1 MRYIKFSAAIATLF
15 CLSTFAAVGAYAQTW
30 DFTGT
35 NASGALPCS
44 AAAPCGQVSIDVNSA
59 GTAAT
64 FTVTSLLNNYVFDS
78 FGFNAVAGGS
88 ILPLTLGS
96 SSGEV
101 SGATLGGS
109 GNEDGWGKFDYNF
122 QTGVSGGSKGGNC
135 TVTGGSASA
144 GCTFSFTVDGTGL
157 TLADFEVASSGGNGS
172 GLFAGHAASP
182 SQSGYEGSPQAVT
195 VPEGSSIPMLGACGL
210 ALLGSMAMKRR
221 LGAFQ
226 SFL

>member
-1 MRYIKFSAAIATLF
+1 MRYIKFSAAIAMLF

-64 FTVTSLLNNYVFDS
+64 FTVTSLLNNYVFDT
-78 FGFNAVAGGS
+78 FGFNAESGGS
-88 ILPLTLGS
+88 VLSLTLAS

-122 QTGVSGGSKGGNC
+122 KTGVSGGSKGGDC
-135 TVTGGSASA
+135 TVTGGIASA

-157 TLADFEVASSGGNGS
+157 TLADFEVLTSGGNGS
-172 GLFAGHAASP
+172 GFFAGHAASP
-182 SQSGYEGSPQAVT
+182 NQSGYEGNPQAVS
-195 VPEGSSIPMLGACGL
+195 VAEGSNIPMLGASGL
-210 ALLGSMAMKRR
+210 ALLGTMAMKRR
-221 LGAFQ
+221 FRT
-226 SFL
+226 S